1 MIKPQTFMHI
11 DSSKDTRGSAGTPPF
26 ETCIWRAGGNVID
39 LSLRPHVMGVLN
51 VTPDSFSDGAL
62 FLDPER
68 AVDRALEMQEEG
80 ADIVDIGG
88 ESTRP
93 YAAPVDAAEELKRV
107 VPVIERLSGRLNV
120 PLSIDTYKSVVARE
134 ALNAGACIVND
145 ISGCIF
151 DPVMPEVVAE
161 AGAGLVVMHTRG
173 RPDRM
178 QNETVYH
185 ALVPEIISFLRDRI
199 AILESS
205 GIPPARIVV
214 DPGIGFGKSLAGNL
228 EILRRLREFAV
239 LGRPVLVGTSR
250 KSFIGTVLGR
260 DAGGRLFGTAAT
272 VAVAVANGAAIVRV
286 HDVREMRDAA
296 LMAHAIGSAPNEQDT
311 ASPGSP
317 SPSGGGG

>member
-1 MIKPQTFMHI
+1 MHI
-11 DSSKDTRGSAGTPPF
+11 DSSKDMRGAAETPPF

-39 LSLRPHVMGVLN
+39 LSLRPLVMGVLN

-107 VPVIERLSGRLNV
+107 VPVIQRLSGRLNV

-151 DPVMPEVVAE
+151 DQVMPEVVAE

-178 QNETVYH
+178 QNETVYQ

-260 DAGGRLFGTAAT
+260 AAGGRLFGTAAT

-296 LMAHAIGSAPNEQDT
+296 LMAHAIGSASNEQDT
-311 ASPGSP
+311 ASPGCP